1 MIWQV
6 AVIKLSGL
14 SIYYPFTET
23 DGSVVQDNS
32 PNLRN
37 ANLID
42 GDLNAVGYFG
52 SGVEFD
58 NMEQAKISLDENQLD
73 LPNNWTISSWFTS
86 PFNVDT
92 VLFVHAL
99 TSGSND
105 AHVAFDSWGD
115 QRLGS
120 FDSPTFES
128 VDFGATNLTAGWH
141 HLVARR
147 WWTNIF
153 LD

>member
-1 MIWQV
+1 MAGSSYKV
-6 AVIKLSGL
+6 KSGL

-86 PFNVDT
+86 PFRVDT

-99 TSGSND
+99 TSGSMM
-105 AHVAFDSWGD
+105 HMLHLIHG
-115 QRLGS
+115 GS
-120 FDSPTFES
+120 KTRFI
-128 VDFGATNLTAGWH
+128 
-141 HLVARR
+141 R
-147 WWTNIF
+147 
-153 LD
+153 